1 MTTITW
7 HLYDNKGR
15 LIRSWPATGDG
26 TSQKKGENM
35 TINQFAVNVASREGK
50 KKSISIAQIKEVLKV
65 VNDLTCGE
73 LYKIIRRM

>member
-1 MTTITW
+1 MLTW

-15 LIRSWPATGDG
+15 LIRSWPATE
-26 TSQKKGENM
+26 KGECM
-35 TINQFAVNVASREGK
+35 TINEFAVNVASREGK

-65 VNDLTCGE
+65 VNELTCGE